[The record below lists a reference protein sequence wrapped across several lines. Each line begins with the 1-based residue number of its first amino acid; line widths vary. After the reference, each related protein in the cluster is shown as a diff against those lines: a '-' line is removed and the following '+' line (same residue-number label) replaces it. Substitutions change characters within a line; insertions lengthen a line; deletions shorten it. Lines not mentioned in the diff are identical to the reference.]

1 MSERQVHVEHI
12 WGTVVSIDLR
22 LHRATSTKWQQAID
36 EVIDW
41 LHDVDE
47 VFSTFK
53 DQSAVSKYR
62 RGQISESDLDEGM
75 RDVIKRCQRVKEL
88 TNGTFDPWAVQGGFD
103 PSGLV
108 KGWAADRAAA
118 ILQDFGFKDFL
129 INAGGD
135 ITVRGEPQPSE
146 LWSIGLQHP
155 TKPGQIYAAIKVTDC
170 AVATSG
176 SYERGQ
182 HIINPHGGEVQTA
195 SATVIGPDC
204 ATADGLATALLIDGQ
219 AGFKYFDRLPG
230 WCAQI
235 VEGETV
241 TSLGEVFNVSV

>member
-1 MSERQVHVEHI
+1 MSDRQVHVEHI

-22 LHRATSTKWQQAID
+22 IHRANSTKFNEAIN
-36 EVIDW
+36 EVVKW

-62 RGQISESDLDEGM
+62 RGELNETELDEGM

-88 TNGTFDPWAVQGGFD
+88 TNGAFDPWSVPGGFD

-135 ITVRGEPQPSE
+135 ITVRGGPEPGE
-146 LWSIGLQHP
+146 LWAIGLQHP
-155 TKPGQIYAAIKVTDC
+155 TKPGQIYEVIKITDC

-182 HIINPHGGEVQTA
+182 HIINPFGGNVVA
-195 SATVIGPDC
+195 SSATVIGSDC
-204 ATADGLATALLIDGQ
+204 ATADGLATALLIAGQ
-219 AGFKYFDRLPG
+219 AGFKFFDRLPL
-230 WCAQI
+230 WSAQI
-235 VEGETV
+235 VEGQTV
-241 TSLGEVFNVSV
+241 TSFGEVFTVSV